1 MNLLLAFAPF
11 VLFVVIER
19 IWGIK
24 AGLVSATVVSA
35 ALVARDRISRN
46 RSVKILELGTMA
58 LFGGLAAYAL
68 LAGATWSVIGVRLRV
83 DAGLLLVVLVS
94 IAIRT
99 PFTLQYAREQV
110 GQELWSSSEF
120 IRTNYIITAV
130 WAAAFAVMVA
140 ADLVMLYVPTVP
152 LRVGVW
158 TTILSILGAARFTGW
173 YPERGRIKGR
183 DTTLGKR

>member
-24 AGLVSATVVSA
+24 AGLVSATIVAA
-35 ALVARDRISRN
+35 ALVTRDWMSRN

-83 DAGLLLVVLVS
+83 DAGLMLIVLAS

-99 PFTLQYAREQV
+99 PFTLQYAREHV

-120 IRTNYIITAV
+120 IRTNYIITTV

-140 ADLVMLYVPTVP
+140 ADLVMLYVPNVP
-152 LRVGVW
+152 LRVGFW
-158 TTILSILGAARFTGW
+158 TTILSILGAARFTSW
-173 YPERGRIKGR
+173 YPERFKRR
-183 DTTLGKR
+183 DVSLGNR